1 MNIAVNKKLIRT
13 SNGGNATTN
22 ANPLSLFKEII
33 KFIVRITWQ
42 INALRGKM
50 PSFCDVAACLQ
61 FPATRS

>member
-33 KFIVRITWQ
+33 KFIVRI
-42 INALRGKM
+42 M
-50 PSFCDVAACLQ
+50 
-61 FPATRS
+61 